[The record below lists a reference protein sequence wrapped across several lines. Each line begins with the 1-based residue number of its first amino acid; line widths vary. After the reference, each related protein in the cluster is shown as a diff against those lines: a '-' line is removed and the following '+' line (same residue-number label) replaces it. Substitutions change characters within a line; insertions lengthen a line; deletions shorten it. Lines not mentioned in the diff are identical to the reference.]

1 MSLIIHNQPSEVSDD
16 QLRESVRSLTSEQRE
31 AFDVVFS
38 WCRDSMKNLNSLRP
52 KAVKPIYL
60 FLSGGG
66 GCGKSFLIKTI
77 YHTVTKTFR
86 YAPTNLERP
95 TVLLMAPT
103 GVAAINIEGTTINSA
118 LAIPKNA
125 GYKLP
130 AMSDPKK
137 TQMRLLLSE
146 LKLLII
152 DEISMVSNVTLLHIH
167 QRLQE
172 IFGTYGS
179 LLFGGKSIIAVG
191 DLFQLEPIR
200 SKPVFENYK
209 DDTLNICHPWHVFQM
224 IELRKVMRQKDDKR
238 FTDLL
243 NRLRVGSQSDE
254 DIQLIQSRS
263 INSSD
268 PNYPHDV
275 LHIWAENNP
284 VNQYNNMRLQE
295 INKPLFYL
303 RATDQYPANV
313 SEQEIENLLGRQ
325 RSDTG
330 GLDFEISVK
339 ETARVML
346 TTNIDIADRLI
357 NGQLGTIMRINVS
370 PMTQKPT
377 IIYIKFD
384 DSKAGKNVI
393 NKSNNHFA
401 KKNNF
406 VPIEPIL
413 ARFKVTPEKPS
424 SPEIQRVQ
432 FPITLA
438 WACTV
443 HKVQGLTLDKIV
455 VSLSLNGQK
464 YFNYGQIY
472 VAISLCKTLEGMHI
486 LGDIER
492 KHVR

>member
-1 MSLIIHNQPSEVSDD
+1 M
-16 QLRESVRSLTSEQRE
+16 
-31 AFDVVFS
+31 
-38 WCRDSMKNLNSLRP
+38 
-52 KAVKPIYL
+52 
-60 FLSGGG
+60 
-66 GCGKSFLIKTI
+66 
-77 YHTVTKTFR
+77 
-86 YAPTNLERP
+86 
-95 TVLLMAPT
+95 
-103 GVAAINIEGTTINSA
+103 
-118 LAIPKNA
+118 
-125 GYKLP
+125 
-130 AMSDPKK
+130 
-137 TQMRLLLSE
+137 
-146 LKLLII
+146 
-152 DEISMVSNVTLLHIH
+152 
-167 QRLQE
+167 
-172 IFGTYGS
+172 
-179 LLFGGKSIIAVG
+179 
-191 DLFQLEPIR
+191 
-200 SKPVFENYK
+200 
-209 DDTLNICHPWHVFQM
+209 
-224 IELRKVMRQKDDKR
+224 
-238 FTDLL
+238 
-243 NRLRVGSQSDE
+243 
-254 DIQLIQSRS
+254 
-263 INSSD
+263 
-268 PNYPHDV
+268 

-295 INKPLFYL
+295 INKRLFYL

-313 SEQEIENLLGRQ
+313 SEQEIENLLGKQ
-325 RSDTG
+325 RSETG

-393 NKSNNHFA
+393 NKSNNQFA

-406 VPIEPIL
+406 VPIEPII

-472 VAISLCKTLEGMHI
+472 VAISPCKTLEGIHI
-486 LGDIER
+486 LGD
-492 KHVR
+492 KHVRVNSKVHEEYERLRKTSFIDKPAIVRKNEGSIKITVLNIRSLVKHSVDIKFDGNINDSDLLLLPVTQLLPEIDDKEITDNLPYTLHREDHVSEKFCSLALCTKSNVEIRQYEYFLALNAVKFVALDTNTEFKQTIVLVYRKQRSNISDFVEGIRYLLLSDNVDILLGDFNIN